1 MAITG
6 NSGRPIGLPKTG
18 GRKKGTPNRA
28 TLTLQERLEAVDC
41 DPLLELARIAMNANN
56 PIEIRVRC
64 FSEIAP
70 YVDPKRKPV
79 EISTDQPAVINVYT
93 AIDPGGSNGGD
104 QPKPG
109 S

>member
-64 FSEIAP
+64 LSEIAP
-70 YVDPKRKPV
+70 YVSEAEASRHLDR
-79 EISTDQPAVINVYT
+79 STRRNKCEYR
-93 AIDPGGSNGGD
+93 N
-104 QPKPG
+104 
-109 S
+109 